1 MAHFRLQE
9 IAYFRASF
17 ACKLYNVENARMR
30 SRLALL
36 IPLILF
42 GCALTGV
49 KRPWKLELTTSG
61 GFTGRGSGS
70 ITLDSK
76 GALNLKMPNGVQCSA
91 EASEAELKQY
101 DELLADA
108 RPHEWKRSYSPQNK
122 CCDRIQHN
130 LTLTTATKTYETEWI
145 SAPLPMPKDLS
156 ALGNALLA
164 TLRQY
169 SCAATP

>member
-17 ACKLYNVENARMR
+17 ACKLYNVENAWMR

-70 ITLDSK
+70 IAIDSK
-76 GALNLKMPNGVQCSA
+76 GALELKMPNGVQCS
-91 EASEAELKQY
+91 ETASEAELKQY

-108 RPHEWKRSYSPQNK
+108 RPREWKRSYSPQNK

-130 LTLTTATKTYETEWI
+130 LTLTAAKKTYETEWI

-156 ALGNALLA
+156 ALGDALLA
-164 TLRQY
+164 TLRQHP
-169 SCAATP
+169 CAAMP